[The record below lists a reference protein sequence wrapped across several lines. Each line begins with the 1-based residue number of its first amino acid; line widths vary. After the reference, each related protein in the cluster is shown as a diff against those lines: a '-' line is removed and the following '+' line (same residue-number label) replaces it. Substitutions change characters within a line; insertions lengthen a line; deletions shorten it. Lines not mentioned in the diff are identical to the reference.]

1 VILDPLIKNVEN
13 GFKTALQGA
22 FSGTDIANSFIGKF
36 FSGTL
41 FGGAET
47 GVIAAQTANTSAL
60 WANTAALG
68 GSTGAGAVGD
78 VTGLAGGAAAAAGGG
93 GLFGWLGSLFGGS
106 SALPSAAALLAFA
119 KGGIVP
125 SAAGGWAVPALGSGG
140 TLARLHSNEM
150 VLPANISQGL
160 QDMIGGGGAGTA
172 VHHHWHVS
180 AVDAAGVAKFFRSNA
195 PALVAAVNH
204 GTRNGSMLRTS

>member
-1 VILDPLIKNVEN
+1 MLIDPLIKNVEN

-68 GSTGAGAVGD
+68 GGTGAAAVDD
-78 VTGLAGGAAAAAGGG
+78 VTGLVGGAASAAGGG

-106 SALPSAAALLAFA
+106 SGLPSAAALLAFG

-125 SAAGGWAVPALGSGG
+125 SAAGGWAVPSLGAGG
-140 TLARLHSNEM
+140 VLAQLHSKEM
-150 VLPANISQGL
+150 VLPAPISQGL
-160 QDMIGGGGAGTA
+160 QDMIGGGAGAGTT
-172 VHHHWHVS
+172 VHFHIN
-180 AVDAAGVAKFFRSNA
+180 AVDARGVERFFKSNG
-195 PALVAAVNH
+195 PALVAGINH
-204 GTRNGSMLRTS
+204 ATRNGSMLRTS